1 MNDSYS
7 LYHAVENNEM
17 WLHNRLSRTI
27 SGLEVGQFPVGTL
40 RPNGLAD
47 GLRDET

>member
-17 WLHNRLSRTI
+17 SRTN